1 MIKKVIISIILFIA
15 LSTSG
20 IAYGQSARG
29 FIKILNSP
37 ISYQPTYDIES
48 QAFRSN
54 IDLNISL
61 FIINMGYDYNMH
73 YGSTMYFGLGLTL
86 VQLQYGR
93 NFQGKYDLIR
103 VRSDVSPL
111 FFEKIE
117 TTSAW
122 RYFSFGAFCDY
133 AFNNPERNL
142 TFGLTIGVNLAGFM
156 Y

>member
-1 MIKKVIISIILFIA
+1 MIKKVLITIFLFMA
-15 LSTSG
+15 LYLSNIT
-20 IAYGQSARG
+20 YGQSARG

-37 ISYQPTYDIES
+37 ISYQPSYDIKS

-61 FIINMGYDYNMH
+61 FIINMGYDYNMY
-73 YGSTMYFGLGLTL
+73 YGSTMYIGLGLTL

-93 NFQGKYDLIR
+93 NFQDKYDLIR
-103 VRSDVSPL
+103 VRSDISPL
-111 FFEKIE
+111 FFEKVE

-122 RYFSFGAFCDY
+122 RYLSFGAFCDY

-142 TFGLTIGVNLAGFM
+142 TFGLTLGVNLAAFM